1 MSHGKFL
8 RAVFG
13 GVNHEA
19 FQLLPHGGD
28 LFSPDRFPF
37 LEGRL
42 PGMTDEEIETA
53 KPLLV
58 SNRVILHLLNA
69 LQIQQVKGEALK
81 LNYSSLDVERI
92 GNVYEGLLDH
102 TARRAPTDLIEL
114 EGKDQPIIT
123 LDTLEAVRDK
133 GTENLFDFLVEQ
145 TKLSL
150 IHI

>member
-1 MSHGKFL
+1 MLDRQYDAWCRLLATF
-8 RAVFG
+8 RAVYG

-28 LFSPDRFPF
+28 LFDPDRFPF

-42 PGMTDEEIETA
+42 PGMTEEEAENA

-69 LQIQQVKGEALK
+69 LQIQQIKGEALK

-92 GNVYEGLLDH
+92 GNVYEGL
-102 TARRAPTDLIEL
+102 ARPHGAARGDGFNRT
-114 EGKDQPIIT
+114 
-123 LDTLEAVRDK
+123 
-133 GTENLFDFLVEQ
+133 
-145 TKLSL
+145 
-150 IHI
+150 